1 MRLVYGISK
10 LTLSYVQ
17 GPEGKIVIRGCTKYT
32 CVRVSIK
39 YLKWQSSSETTKCCQ
54 FNDTQ
59 YLIGTNIMTKL
70 LPDMC
75 TTTSLM
81 CGTNDAKAEME
92 LVSDNSS
99 CTKNL
104 VILKH

>member
-1 MRLVYGISK
+1 
-10 LTLSYVQ
+10 
-17 GPEGKIVIRGCTKYT
+17 
-32 CVRVSIK
+32 
-39 YLKWQSSSETTKCCQ
+39 
-54 FNDTQ
+54 
-59 YLIGTNIMTKL
+59 MTKL

-99 CTKNL
+99 CTKKPGNNNNTL
-104 VILKH
+104 SNEIV